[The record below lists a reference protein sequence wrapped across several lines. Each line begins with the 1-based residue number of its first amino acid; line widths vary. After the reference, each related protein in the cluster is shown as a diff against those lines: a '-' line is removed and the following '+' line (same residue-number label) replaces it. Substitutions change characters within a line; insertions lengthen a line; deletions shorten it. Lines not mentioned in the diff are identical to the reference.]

1 MPFVWGI
8 SNAVHAKDSGE
19 QLLMNNSWLV
29 FEDTVVRL
37 SFTTISITS
46 QCGDENIHPFTV
58 ASVSLLPTW
67 RIVPKFV
74 LAINLAEMFPT
85 WPIVPNL
92 VLAMQRSTLKKTV
105 YQSINQSINQ
115 ELTKWLFDILTTFV

>member
-1 MPFVWGI
+1 MSVFCLEDVKRC
-8 SNAVHAKDSGE
+8 SRQRQ

-29 FEDTVVRL
+29 FEDTVVML
-37 SFTTISITS
+37 SYTTLSTTS
-46 QCGDENIHPFTV
+46 QCGNENIHPFTV

-92 VLAMQRSTLKKTV
+92 VLAMKRSTLNK
-105 YQSINQSINQ
+105 QFINQSINQ
-115 ELTKWLFDILTTFV
+115 ELTKWLFDILSTFV